1 MGWVVDAGITFRLA
15 SELSDG
21 HGGRESEGD
30 VGVGG
35 ERGEGHQ
42 TVERCDIYMRRRA
55 EEDQGPA
62 TGPRT
67 IMAIKW
73 RWDLGW
79 R

>member
-1 MGWVVDAGITFRLA
+1 MGRVVHAGITLRLA
-15 SELSDG
+15 GELSDG
-21 HGGRESEGD
+21 HGGRESARED
-30 VGVGG
+30 GVGG

-73 RWDLGW
+73 RWDLDW